1 LRLGFGRGAPQPTHF
16 SLNSWLIPQYSH
28 FTSIVSGGGGGEKA
42 VCCVYGRWTPGP
54 DCVAALATTM
64 IMITMK
70 NRKKMPPKAT
80 PGVPVANAATP
91 PNKRNIMRRTS
102 ATMTPDR
109 FCRSLNLS
117 ETNPPFYNN
126 IVGVFITRQDL
137 PESNLLRGE
146 AGQDR
151 PSTTMNILFLD
162 RHIGCSLRLQN
173 PVQRVPRRT
182 ALLGLGLLLQAL
194 PSTSN

>member
-1 LRLGFGRGAPQPTHF
+1 MRLGLGRGAPHPMHF
-16 SLNSWLIPQYSH
+16 SLKGWLIPQYSH

-42 VCCVYGRWTPGP
+42 VCWVYGRWTPGP

-64 IMITMK
+64 IMIIMK

-80 PGVPVANAATP
+80 PGGPVAKAATP

-109 FCRSLNLS
+109 FCWPLNLS
-117 ETNPPFYNN
+117 ETDPQSYNN
-126 IVGVFITRQDL
+126 IVGVFTRQDL

-162 RHIGCSLRLQN
+162 RHIGCSLRL
-173 PVQRVPRRT
+173 
-182 ALLGLGLLLQAL
+182 
-194 PSTSN
+194 